1 MRLINKL
8 NVYFFFGLLMI
19 LFCVTTI
26 QYYYVSY
33 RIDQRV
39 QKTLI
44 KEKKLLVKQINDK
57 EKSEGFKLYKTE
69 ESNVRLSSSNKLKPN
84 QFQEIYIY
92 DEDENENV
100 KYLTLTTRVFANNN
114 YYDILIRK
122 PLLQANDLI
131 SSIVISLIVILTI
144 LFVFYYI
151 LSRMISTSI
160 FKPFYK
166 TITLLRNYDVETGEN
181 VKFDKNVG
189 TQEFDFLNSELEA
202 LTDKINSY
210 FEKQQEFSQNAA
222 HELQTPLSIIRTRCE
237 LMMQSKNLKEENLD
251 NLNTILN
258 AVDRISRINK
268 SLVLLS
274 KIDNINST
282 NQAPIS
288 FIRVLKDLIKQYEP
302 MIEVSNIEFKYEI
315 EGDLKIKINY
325 EWAYILINNLIKN
338 AINHNKKDGWIT
350 IILRNNLFIIENTGP
365 SLEILPEE
373 CFSRFT
379 KSSKTGITGLGL
391 AIVKDICSKVGLN
404 INYTNESDTHKI
416 TLSS

>member
-181 VKFDKNVG
+181 VKFDTNVG

-274 KIDNINST
+274 KIDNINSS

-350 IILRNNLFIIENTGP
+350 IILRNNLFTIENTGP

-379 KSSKTGITGLGL
+379 KSSKTGVTGLGL